1 MFVPVAVGVGVLA
14 GTCALGMQLPPTL
27 AEPALQAMQEGVQS
41 PLHTYSFMLV
51 GARASQGLH
60 RRTDDVQDML
70 YPTSHMLLL
79 HATQLDSLTFM

>member
-14 GTCALGMQLPPTL
+14 GTGALGIQLPAEL
-27 AEPALQAMQEGVQS
+27 VEPALHATQEQS

-51 GARASQGLH
+51 GGRGSQGLH
-60 RRTDDVQDML
+60 RRRDDVQDML